1 MVLAAR
7 GAAALGLAPAG
18 DGLRLTALLSRFGL
32 PTTIPPGLNAE
43 HLLARMRLDKKA
55 VSGGIRL
62 VLWRGIG
69 QAFIATDVPEDSM
82 QIGRAHVRT
91 PVTNAH
97 HVCRLLLA
105 KKNHNNSNKVILD
118 IITKSYKRS

>member
-69 QAFIATDVPEDSM
+69 QAFIAPDVPQARMLADRKSVGEGTRVAGSLGLG
-82 QIGRAHVRT
+82 GRR
-91 PVTNAH
+91 NIK
-97 HVCRLLLA
+97 
-105 KKNHNNSNKVILD
+105 KKNNKN
-118 IITKSYKRS
+118 

>member
-7 GAAALGLAPAG
+7 CAAALGLAPAG

-62 VLWRGIG
+62 VLLRGIG
-69 QAFIATDVPEDSM
+69 QAFLAPDVSSAEGGVGKEWVSTGGSRWSRK
-82 QIGRAHVRT
+82 IKKKKKKK
-91 PVTNAH
+91 VT
-97 HVCRLLLA
+97 
-105 KKNHNNSNKVILD
+105 KQ
-118 IITKSYKRS
+118 